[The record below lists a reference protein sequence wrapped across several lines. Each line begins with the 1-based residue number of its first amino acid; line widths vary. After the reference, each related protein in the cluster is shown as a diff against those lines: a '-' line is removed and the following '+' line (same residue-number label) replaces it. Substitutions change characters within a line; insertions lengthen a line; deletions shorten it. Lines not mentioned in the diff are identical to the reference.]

1 MNLDLQNARKRDLED
16 LMNLQNL
23 GDSANLQDFEIWSIS
38 KIDELSETS
47 ERIIRCWNSKIER
60 RDSYIK
66 DVCERRI
73 ASLFNWEL

>member
-1 MNLDLQNARKRDLED
+1 
-16 LMNLQNL
+16 MNLQNL
-23 GDSANLQDFEIWSIS
+23 EDTTNLQNFEIWSIS

-47 ERIIRCWNSKIER
+47 ERIIRCWDSKIKR

-66 DVCERRI
+66 NVCERRI